1 MEGAGKILK
10 IGNARNRRFHRT
22 SIPKKRERERKD
34 KKQLE
39 SGTEGLESP

>member
-1 MEGAGKILK
+1 MQG
-10 IGNARNRRFHRT
+10 IGDFTGQAYL
-22 SIPKKRERERKD
+22 KRERERKD